1 MATERTFDSQRWAHD
16 ARAQAKGTQIQAER
30 SFGDRAAAG
39 AAAVGQGIQQRA
51 QREDRQQGLQQQ
63 DRQFQEQRED
73 RREEFSATM
82 EQRQRETE
90 LDVEARTKEQEL
102 RRLQAESL
110 INRNNA
116 LNQAL
121 DWDLEDKRKHRELL
135 GYQSEIEMQD
145 LEIARARNAV
155 MRERYELRKFR
166 QMEQAE
172 MMATASEEDVATWAR
187 SMRTQGLFSDLEPGE
202 QGPVTTDASK
212 RARGAV
218 ESTKRRQAADSL
230 NALLKSMGEFDS
242 NRFEVAHTAMGLA
255 NGDITIEQ
263 AQAKIQ
269 SLMDTESAQAVG
281 AEPSDPKV
289 IEKAI
294 GEMSDGAR
302 QVHLRMQDSPF
313 GSGSRLKIAQ
323 WLDNNRR
330 AIGMSFARMANP
342 TRPVDPNDQKAIDR
356 GIDQFLTQIQD
367 PNDPAFNFIASIL
380 FGDGGP
386 LGEDDM
392 EALQRGI
399 ASRPSDGGW
408 QIPTTNFSAND
419 R

>member
-82 EQRQRETE
+82 EQRQHETE

-202 QGPVTTDASK
+202 QGPVTTDAVSGRSCMARPHGSALRSAPRSK
-212 RARGAV
+212 RLTTWYLYRVPG
-218 ESTKRRQAADSL
+218 STPGIKSSQVPVATRWDMGCAIALQPLNEPLTDTASAA
-230 NALLKSMGEFDS
+230 G
-242 NRFEVAHTAMGLA
+242 AHTEKTVPRTPSCS
-255 NGDITIEQ
+255 IT
-263 AQAKIQ
+263 
-269 SLMDTESAQAVG
+269 
-281 AEPSDPKV
+281 
-289 IEKAI
+289 
-294 GEMSDGAR
+294 
-302 QVHLRMQDSPF
+302 
-313 GSGSRLKIAQ
+313 
-323 WLDNNRR
+323 
-330 AIGMSFARMANP
+330 
-342 TRPVDPNDQKAIDR
+342 
-356 GIDQFLTQIQD
+356 
-367 PNDPAFNFIASIL
+367 
-380 FGDGGP
+380 
-386 LGEDDM
+386 
-392 EALQRGI
+392 
-399 ASRPSDGGW
+399 
-408 QIPTTNFSAND
+408 
-419 R
+419 